1 MKKEKYAYSSLKSRI
16 QAEWKIYVLAF
27 VFILIADSIGQ
38 VKIPLGPGNCILF
51 PIVYAFGT
59 IPLIFELIHNE
70 L

>member
-38 VKIPLGPGNCILF
+38 VKIRWDRETYFVPDFLCIDSWCA
-51 PIVYAFGT
+51 VRSAGD
-59 IPLIFELIHNE
+59 
-70 L
+70 

>member
-38 VKIPLGPGNCILF
+38 VKIPLGPGNFILF
-51 PIVYAFGT
+51 PIFLCIDSWCAVRSAGD
-59 IPLIFELIHNE
+59 
-70 L
+70 